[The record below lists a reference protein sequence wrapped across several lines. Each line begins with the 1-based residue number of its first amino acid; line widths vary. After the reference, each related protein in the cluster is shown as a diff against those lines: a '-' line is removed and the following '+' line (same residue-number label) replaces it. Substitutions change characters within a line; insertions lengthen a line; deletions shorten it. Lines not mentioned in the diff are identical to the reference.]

1 MVITGKAQF
10 FMITR
15 LTSSPGGKTGLNT
28 DKKITNSC
36 PLEESGLM
44 ILVMIFAN
52 ACIAIGAYVK

>member
-1 MVITGKAQF
+1 
-10 FMITR
+10 MITR

-28 DKKITNSC
+28 DKKITKSC

-44 ILVMIFAN
+44 ILEMIFAN